1 MADLSK
7 VHVCMGN
14 IFLLHKNQFLKQ
26 INYVQ
31 GSQSFFVVF
40 SKSPKWTE
48 AVLELSSSNRLWIN
62 IWVRKCV
69 DIQFFVSSGENRA
82 RPFWP

>member
-14 IFLLHKNQFLKQ
+14 IFLLHKDQFLKQ
-26 INYVQ
+26 IYNVQ
-31 GSQSFFVVF
+31 GSQYFFVVF

-48 AVLELSSSNRLWIN
+48 AVLETNSSFIL
-62 IWVRKCV
+62 
-69 DIQFFVSSGENRA
+69 
-82 RPFWP
+82 

>member
-48 AVLELSSSNRLWIN
+48 AVLELSSSYA
-62 IWVRKCV
+62 
-69 DIQFFVSSGENRA
+69 QMF
-82 RPFWP
+82 